1 MAVNWDWALI
11 WRGALNRHLIYGS
24 QNDTKYI
31 LTPNL
36 KWIMQD
42 LTPIYLYYPNS
53 QNVALG
59 DYASYPN

>member
-24 QNDTKYI
+24 QNDTKHRNI

-36 KWIMQD
+36 K
-42 LTPIYLYYPNS
+42 
-53 QNVALG
+53 
-59 DYASYPN
+59 